1 VQARAYR
8 TRTTKRRRSPRRDL
22 DGHNDNIMQTRG
34 HSTARIDGIVAAII
48 GLSRA
53 MFQEPV
59 RRSVYET
66 RGPIEL
72 EW

>member
-1 VQARAYR
+1 MDGVV
-8 TRTTKRRRSPRRDL
+8 RRHD
-22 DGHNDNIMQTRG
+22 NDNLMPSKG

-59 RRSVYET
+59 RKSVYET
-66 RGPIEL
+66 REPIAL

>member
-1 VQARAYR
+1 MAEKYTGR
-8 TRTTKRRRSPRRDL
+8 
-22 DGHNDNIMQTRG
+22 HNDGNIMPSKG

-72 EW
+72 DW